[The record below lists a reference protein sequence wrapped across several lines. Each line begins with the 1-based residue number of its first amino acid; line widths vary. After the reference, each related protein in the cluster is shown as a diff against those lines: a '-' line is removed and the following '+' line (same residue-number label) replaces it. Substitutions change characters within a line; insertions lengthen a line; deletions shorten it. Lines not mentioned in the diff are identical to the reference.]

1 MGIILIKKG
10 FRNLEYPGQDKGIG
24 RHTLPP
30 CTAKRRMTT
39 TNLKTK
45 NNQNCQKIKLYGS
58 LTNKELKKKHSL
70 RPIEGRR
77 WADRA
82 ERTHWKGGSSWR
94 TRASEVAAGR
104 ADEVAAC
111 SLSSSAFT
119 CR

>member
-1 MGIILIKKG
+1 MEAQVDTFCL
-10 FRNLEYPGQDKGIG
+10 LTQ
-24 RHTLPP
+24 
-30 CTAKRRMTT
+30 RRTR

-82 ERTHWKGGSSWR
+82 ERTQGKAIAGGPGGSR
-94 TRASEVAAGR
+94 FVCG
-104 ADEVAAC
+104 
-111 SLSSSAFT
+111 
-119 CR
+119 